1 MKNQK
6 TASIPAIQAPVGRMR
21 CVANV
26 MVKLVVAV
34 LNRILVI
41 PTLLVVVL
49 NAFIMPSVHHLWPV
63 SNNIVAI
70 PALAPVARMPNVLW
84 STIYRHVVV
93 YVVTKVIRLPVVS
106 VKITQLD
113 HLAHVNRHLA
123 VPTVFVAWLMVVQP
137 ALVK

>member
-1 MKNQK
+1 
-6 TASIPAIQAPVGRMR
+6 
-21 CVANV
+21 

-106 VKITQLD
+106 VKITVSICTTSFSTSSY
-113 HLAHVNRHLA
+113 A
-123 VPTVFVAWLMVVQP
+123 
-137 ALVK
+137 